1 MGVWQERSKRKP
13 SGGKYRKYR
22 DKKKFSMARY
32 DIKLKIADAEKR
44 KNIRV
49 MGGNAKTKL
58 VTGTFANVLD
68 SKTKKIKKV
77 KIKTVVE
84 NPSSR
89 HYARMNVVTKGAILD
104 TEVGTVRVT
113 NSPGKEGMINAV
125 LVEKKVEEPTKPTKK
140 K

>member
-13 SGGKYRKYR
+13 SGGKYHKNR
-22 DKKKFSMARY
+22 DKRKFSMARY

-44 KNIRV
+44 KKIRV
-49 MGGNAKTKL
+49 MGGNTKTKL
-58 VTGTFANVLD
+58 VTGSFVNVVD
-68 SKTKKIKKV
+68 SKTKKIKKI
-77 KIKTVVE
+77 KINEVID

-104 TEVGTVRVT
+104 TEIGTVRVT
-113 NSPGKEGMINAV
+113 NSPGKEGMINGV
-125 LVEKKVEEPTKPTKK
+125 LVEKKIDEPKKKTKK